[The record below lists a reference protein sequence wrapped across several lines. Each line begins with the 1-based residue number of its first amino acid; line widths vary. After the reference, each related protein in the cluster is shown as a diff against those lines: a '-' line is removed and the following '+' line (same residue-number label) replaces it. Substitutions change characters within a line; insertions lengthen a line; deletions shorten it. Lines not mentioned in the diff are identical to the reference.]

1 MSFHQKL
8 KEARIAAGFTQS
20 QMAARMGL
28 DKTSYSG
35 YETGRRQP
43 NLQRL
48 RQMSQLLQVSADSLL
63 EISSQDQATP
73 QELSALRKYR
83 MLDLHG
89 QELVGLVLDKE
100 YERMAVPPQREERG
114 WVTYINCYD
123 LAVSAGTGEPWVD
136 AAYKTRLEMPQDL
149 VPDRAHFCVRVNGQS
164 MEPAYRD
171 GDIVFVER
179 CETVNLGEIGIFFL
193 NGDGFI
199 KRLGRARLESLNPDY
214 GPIRLSEF
222 DDLRC
227 QGRVLGKVPAK
238 AEYSKHT

>member
-73 QELSALRKYR
+73 PGALCPA
-83 MLDLHG
+83 
-89 QELVGLVLDKE
+89 Q
-100 YERMAVPPQREERG
+100 VPDAGFARP
-114 WVTYINCYD
+114 
-123 LAVSAGTGEPWVD
+123 GTGG
-136 AAYKTRLEMPQDL
+136 AGA
-149 VPDRAHFCVRVNGQS
+149 GQ
-164 MEPAYRD
+164 
-171 GDIVFVER
+171 GV
-179 CETVNLGEIGIFFL
+179 
-193 NGDGFI
+193 
-199 KRLGRARLESLNPDY
+199 
-214 GPIRLSEF
+214 
-222 DDLRC
+222 
-227 QGRVLGKVPAK
+227 
-238 AEYSKHT
+238 

>member
-123 LAVSAGTGEPWVD
+123 LAVSAGT
-136 AAYKTRLEMPQDL
+136 Q
-149 VPDRAHFCVRVNGQS
+149 
-164 MEPAYRD
+164 
-171 GDIVFVER
+171 VE
-179 CETVNLGEIGIFFL
+179 C
-193 NGDGFI
+193 
-199 KRLGRARLESLNPDY
+199 
-214 GPIRLSEF
+214 
-222 DDLRC
+222 
-227 QGRVLGKVPAK
+227 
-238 AEYSKHT
+238 